1 MVPRTV
7 IASALIVT
15 ALALPMRVIAH
26 PPQAAGSRGT
36 STSMGGAQWV
46 EFEDRTDFFFVV
58 FPETPTITTSTW
70 QSQQGLQYPAR
81 VYTAYEGPSRY
92 TMTVV
97 NLTEM
102 KAVAEMR
109 AMISWEAWRFRKMGG
124 DISYD
129 MLGTIDGIPGH
140 QLHIK
145 HADKTTSVIG
155 IYLHDKKLYVMEAR
169 VSNGNPGAL
178 LFEPSLSILDEN
190 GRRIR
195 YAADAYGNPTT
206 RVVEYGLLEGR

>member
-7 IASALIVT
+7 VASALIAA

-26 PPQAAGSRGT
+26 PPQVAGSRGT
-36 STSMGGAQWV
+36 STSLGGAQWV
-46 EFEDRTDFFFVV
+46 EFEDRTEFFFVN
-58 FPETPTITTSTW
+58 FPEAPKITTTTW
-70 QSQQGLQYPAR
+70 QSRQGQLHPAR
-81 VYTAYEGPSRY
+81 VYTAYEGPGRY

-97 NLTEM
+97 NLSEMRDLVEM
-102 KAVAEMR
+102 K

-124 DISYD
+124 EITYD
-129 MLGTIDGIPGH
+129 MYGQIDRVQGH

-145 HADKTTSVIG
+145 HPDKTTSIVG
-155 IYLHDKKLYVMEAR
+155 IYLHDERLYTMEAR
-169 VSNGNPGAL
+169 VPDGAPGAL

-195 YAADAYGNPTT
+195 YDLDEYGNPTK
-206 RVVEYGLLEGR
+206 RIVDYGLLEGR

>member
-7 IASALIVT
+7 VASVLIVA

-26 PPQAAGSRGT
+26 PPQVAGSRGT
-36 STSMGGAQWV
+36 STSLGGAQWV
-46 EFEDRTDFFFVV
+46 EFEDRTEFFFVN
-58 FPETPTITTSTW
+58 FPEQPKITTATW
-70 QSQQGLQYPAR
+70 QSRQGLLYPAR
-81 VYTAYEGPSRY
+81 VYTAYEGPGRY

-97 NLTEM
+97 TLSELRDLTEM
-102 KAVAEMR
+102 K

-124 DISYD
+124 DITYD
-129 MLGTIDGIPGH
+129 MHGQIDRIQGH

-145 HADKTTSVIG
+145 HADKTTSIIG
-155 IYLHDKKLYVMEAR
+155 IYLHDNRLYVMEAR
-169 VSNGNPGAL
+169 VPDGSPGGL

-195 YAADAYGNPTT
+195 YNLDVYGNPTI